1 MQNKYKNKRKNR
13 LQKGFGLIEVI
24 VGIAMLLITATAAL
38 SIAHFTTKAERYNE
52 KRIVAYNLAQEVM
65 EEVRRQRDSAWDD
78 FKSDTR
84 WEDTAGKIIVDNLN
98 NFYLSGTTGDGCS
111 GGSGGNIDCT
121 IGGSKYQIE
130 VKTEALGDVISKL
143 HGHDTDG
150 TDDMADSV
158 ARRIYVDVTWT
169 DAGTDRNLTVVTL
182 LTDWKPMI

>member
-1 MQNKYKNKRKNR
+1 MKTKIENISER
-13 LQKGFGLIEVI
+13 GFGLIEVI

-84 WEDTAGKIIVDNLN
+84 WEAGGIIVDNLDD
-98 NFYLSGTTGDGCS
+98 FYFDGTEGDGCT
-111 GGSGGNIDCT
+111 GGTGGDIQCT
-121 IGGSKYQIE
+121 IGNTQYDISLRTNE
-130 VKTEALGDVISKL
+130 LSEVISQL
-143 HGHDTDG
+143 HGHDSDDTL
-150 TDDMADSV
+150 DMADSV
-158 ARRIYVDVTWT
+158 ARRIYVDVSWL
-169 DAGTDRNLTVVTL
+169 DAGTERNLTLVTL

>member
-1 MQNKYKNKRKNR
+1 MQYKHQNKKNLNSQR
-13 LQKGFGLIEVI
+13 GFGLIEVI

-52 KRIVAYNLAQEVM
+52 KRIVAYNLAQQVV

-84 WEDTAGKIIVDNLN
+84 WESTTGEIVVDNLN
-98 NFYLSGTTGDGCS
+98 NFYLNGSTGDGCVS
-111 GGSGGNIDCT
+111 GGTGMIDCT
-121 IGGSKYQIE
+121 IGGSDFDIE
-130 VKTEALGDVISKL
+130 VQTEALGDVISKL
-143 HGHDTDG
+143 HGHDIDG

-158 ARRIYVDVTWT
+158 ARRVYVDVTWT
-169 DAGTDRNLTVVTL
+169 DAGTDRNLTIVTL